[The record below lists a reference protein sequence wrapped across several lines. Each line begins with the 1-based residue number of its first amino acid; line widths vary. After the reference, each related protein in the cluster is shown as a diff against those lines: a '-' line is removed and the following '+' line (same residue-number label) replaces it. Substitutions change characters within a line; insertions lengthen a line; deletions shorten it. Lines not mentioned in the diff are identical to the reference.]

1 MIEFARAFFNIALL
15 RQGPQVLPASPLLF
29 VLLIAATFLLV
40 LGASLGFG
48 FDVLLML
55 EREALATGFGLTL
68 TLAVLS
74 IAGRRGRFLQVA
86 IAMLGT
92 ALVLA
97 PIDIVLLS
105 VAGAIGSAADPPDW
119 VRTLEVVELAW
130 GVIISGHV
138 YRCALERS
146 LLVCVL
152 LALACEIMVASAVEG
167 LFPFKP

>member
-15 RQGPQVLPASPLLF
+15 RLGPQALPASRFLF
-29 VLLIAATFLLV
+29 VLLIAATLLLV
-40 LGASLGFG
+40 LGVSYGFG
-48 FDVLLML
+48 FDVLQMVK
-55 EREALATGFGLTL
+55 RETLALAFGLTL

-74 IAGRRGRFLQVA
+74 IAGRRARFLQVA

-97 PIDIVLLS
+97 PIDVVLLLIS
-105 VAGAIGSAADPPDW
+105 SAVGSPGDPPDW
-119 VRTLEVVELAW
+119 VHALEVVDLAW

-146 LLVCVL
+146 LVVGVL

-167 LFPFKP
+167 LFPIKP